1 MTTEVKEKATM
12 TVRETA
18 DYMGV
23 SLNHVYNM
31 LAEGTIPSRK
41 LGRIYIIS
49 KKWVENY
56 VQNGETTPITQRL

>member
-1 MTTEVKEKATM
+1 MTTEVKERATM

-56 VQNGETTPITQRL
+56 VQNGETTPITQR